1 MASGTQFT
9 VNNAAN
15 NRVMTSIDASSAEAE
30 SNLTYD
36 GTTLSVVSTSG
47 QSNVFVL
54 NGVSG
59 NLVTVTDTSTN
70 VGSNVL
76 SVNAPNSGQ
85 LAFSSYGYMQINSAV
100 LTGQNANVT
109 VYQIPDTVSTSAFF
123 DYSVIEAGGARRA
136 GTVMVVWDSTA
147 NTAVYNDVST
157 YDLGGSTSDIQFVA
171 AISADNLELVAN
183 IAGGSWD
190 IRLSVRLTP

>member
-1 MASGTQFT
+1 L
-9 VNNAAN
+9 
-15 NRVMTSIDASSAEAE
+15 TSIDATSAEAE

-36 GTTLSVVSTSG
+36 GTTLNVVSTIG
-47 QSNVFVL
+47 QSNIFTL

-70 VGSNVL
+70 VGNNVL
-76 SVNAPNSGQ
+76 TVNAPNSGRF
-85 LAFSSYGYMQINSAV
+85 AFSSYGYLQVNSAV

-147 NTAVYNDVST
+147 NTAAFNDVST
-157 YDLGGSTSDIQFVA
+157 TDLGGATTDLQFVA
-171 AISADNLELVAN
+171 AVTSSDYLELVAN